1 MEQKKK
7 EKKTYMK
14 KTRLITIT
22 LLFIIS
28 IVFIGCGYKNN
39 LEKVLTSDGGTWLF
53 NEADKSYNIKHE
65 EADLKVSFY
74 ENNSANGYYKNNDG
88 EENTIELFY
97 KIIDGSIEIYPKF
110 NEKNIDISD
119 KKTTIKNI
127 TIKDKNLIEA
137 QIYENNR
144 FETNIV
150 LKKILK

>member
-1 MEQKKK
+1 
-7 EKKTYMK
+7 MK

-28 IVFIGCGYKNN
+28 IVFIGCGSKNN

-53 NEADKSYNIKHE
+53 NEDDKSYNIKHE

-88 EENTIELFY
+88 EEKTIELFY

-119 KKTTIKNI
+119 KK
-127 TIKDKNLIEA
+127 L
-137 QIYENNR
+137 Q
-144 FETNIV
+144 
-150 LKKILK
+150 LKI

>member
-1 MEQKKK
+1 MD
-7 EKKTYMK
+7 
-14 KTRLITIT
+14 
-22 LLFIIS
+22 II
-28 IVFIGCGYKNN
+28 
-39 LEKVLTSDGGTWLF
+39 
-53 NEADKSYNIKHE
+53 
-65 EADLKVSFY
+65 
-74 ENNSANGYYKNNDG
+74 KNNDG